1 MNGSSPADSTALV
14 EDLADRLHAAILAGE
29 FPIGSWLR
37 QEALAERFGVSRTP
51 VREALRVL
59 QSAGVVSA
67 VPRRGVLV
75 RGPTTTEI
83 REAYD
88 IRAELEGFG
97 AQLAATR
104 ARESDLEAL
113 RRASDL
119 FVSVAGLLES
129 TAGKSVALQE
139 DWTRA
144 NDLFHD
150 GVLAAAGNNRLR
162 RVVGELHRAFPRN
175 LTWSALADEP
185 TLINDNVNEHERV
198 RAAIARG
205 DPDAARR
212 WMSDHVR
219 RAGELV
225 ADWFEQVAEVGLGE
239 EISEAVI
246 AGGSQPRDLLH
257 RDTARHATPDR
268 RTHELQ

>member
-1 MNGSSPADSTALV
+1 MSDLSPTENTALV
-14 EDLADRLHAAILAGE
+14 EDLADRLQAAILAGE
-29 FPIGSWLR
+29 YPIGSWLR

-59 QSAGVVSA
+59 QAAGVVSA
-67 VPRRGVLV
+67 VPRRGALV

-97 AQLAATR
+97 AQLAATH
-104 ARESDLEAL
+104 ARESDLAAL
-113 RRASDL
+113 KRASAI
-119 FVSVAGLLES
+119 FASVAESLL
-129 TAGKSVALQE
+129 KSPATNRKAQQHE
-139 DWTRA
+139 WARA
-144 NDLFHD
+144 NNLFHD
-150 GVLAAAGNNRLR
+150 GVLVAAGNQRLR

-185 TLINDNVNEHERV
+185 TLITDNVNEHERV
-198 RAAIARG
+198 RAAIERG
-205 DPDAARR
+205 DAPAARR

-225 ADWFEQVAEVGLGE
+225 ADWFEQVAQVGLE
-239 EISEAVI
+239 QEISEASI
-246 AGGSQPRDLLH
+246 IS
-257 RDTARHATPDR
+257 TFEARPGTHPEPSR
-268 RTHELQ
+268 RHLPIG

>member
-1 MNGSSPADSTALV
+1 MSDLSPAESTALV

-29 FPIGSWLR
+29 YPIGSWLR

-59 QSAGVVSA
+59 QAAGVVSA
-67 VPRRGVLV
+67 VPRRGALV

-88 IRAELEGFG
+88 IRAELEGFA

-113 RRASDL
+113 ERASDI
-119 FVSVAGLLES
+119 FASVAESLLDSPGTNTTEQQ
-129 TAGKSVALQE
+129 QE
-139 DWTRA
+139 WARA

-150 GVLAAAGNNRLR
+150 GVLAAAGNQRLR
-162 RVVGELHRAFPRN
+162 RVVGELHRAVPRN

-185 TLINDNVNEHERV
+185 TLITDNVNEHERV
-198 RAAIARG
+198 RAAIERG
-205 DPDAARR
+205 DAPAARR

-225 ADWFEQVAEVGLGE
+225 ADWFEQIAQVGLGQE
-239 EISEAVI
+239 SSEVSI
-246 AGGSQPRDLLH
+246 TSNSQTRPE
-257 RDTARHATPDR
+257 PSR
-268 RTHELQ
+268 RRSPVA

>member
-1 MNGSSPADSTALV
+1 MSRSSSEETALV
-14 EDLADRLHAAILAGE
+14 ENLADRIHAAILAGE
-29 FPIGSWLR
+29 YPIGSWLR
-37 QEALAERFGVSRTP
+37 QESLAERFGVSRTP

-75 RGPTTTEI
+75 RGPTPTEI

-97 AQLAATR
+97 AQLAAVH
-104 ARESDLEAL
+104 A
-113 RRASDL
+113 RASDL
-119 FVSVAGLLES
+119 DALSRASELFASVAESLLES
-129 TAGKSVALQE
+129 APMTTVQQG

-150 GVLAAAGNNRLR
+150 SVLAAAGNQRLR
-162 RVVGELHRAFPRN
+162 RVVVELHRSFPRN
-175 LTWSALADEP
+175 LTWAALAEEP
-185 TLINDNVNEHERV
+185 TLITDNMNEHERV
-198 RAAIARG
+198 RTAIARR
-205 DPDAARR
+205 DPEAARR
-212 WMSDHVR
+212 WMAGHVR

-225 ADWFEQVAEVGLGE
+225 AEWFEQVAQVGLDD

-246 AGGSQPRDLLH
+246 AANME
-257 RDTARHATPDR
+257 ARSSR
-268 RTHELQ
+268 R

>member
-1 MNGSSPADSTALV
+1 MNRSPADESTALV
-14 EDLADRLHAAILAGE
+14 EDLAERLRAAILDGE
-29 FPIGSWLR
+29 FPIGTWLR

-67 VPRRGVLV
+67 VPRRGHLV

-88 IRAELEGFG
+88 IRAELEGFA

-104 ARESDLEAL
+104 AHQSGLEAL
-113 RRASDL
+113 ARASEV
-119 FVSVAGLLES
+119 FASVAEGLLES
-129 TAGKSVALQE
+129 TPDDRASQQE
-139 DWTRA
+139 AWTHA

-150 GVLAAAGNNRLR
+150 GVLVASGNARLR
-162 RVVGELHRAFPRN
+162 QVVGELHRTFPRN

-185 TLINDNVNEHERV
+185 TLIKDNVNEHERV
-198 RAAIARG
+198 RSAIERG
-205 DPDAARR
+205 DPLAARR

-225 ADWFEQVAEVGLGE
+225 ADWFEHVADVGVNE
-239 EISEAVI
+239 QISEAVI
-246 AGGSQPRDLLH
+246 EAK
-257 RDTARHATPDR
+257 ARGA
-268 RTHELQ
+268 ELNRAEA

>member
-1 MNGSSPADSTALV
+1 MTGSSSAETALV
-14 EDLADRLHAAILAGE
+14 DDLADRIQAAILAGE

-37 QEALAERFGVSRTP
+37 QESLAERFGVSRTP

-75 RGPTTTEI
+75 RGPTPTEI
-83 REAYD
+83 REAYA

-97 AQLAATR
+97 AQLAASH
-104 ARESDLEAL
+104 AQEKDLEAL
-113 RRASDL
+113 TRASEL
-119 FVSVAGLLES
+119 FALVAERLLDA
-129 TAGKSVALQE
+129 TLGKSMGQQE

-162 RVVGELHRAFPRN
+162 RVVGELHRSFPRN
-175 LTWSALADEP
+175 LTWAALADEP
-185 TLINDNVNEHERV
+185 TLIKDNVNEHERV
-198 RAAIARG
+198 RSAVVRG
-205 DPDAARR
+205 DSEAARR

-219 RAGELV
+219 RAGDLV
-225 ADWFEQVAEVGLGE
+225 ADWFEHVAQVGLDD

-246 AGGSQPRDLLH
+246 AANSIPRVRSH
-257 RDTARHATPDR
+257 GEEPQAETRVA
-268 RTHELQ
+268 

>member
-1 MNGSSPADSTALV
+1 MTSYEHLVDPVGAAPSAALV
-14 EDLADRLHAAILAGE
+14 EDLADRIHAAILSGE

-37 QEALAERFGVSRTP
+37 QEALAGRFGVSRTP

-67 VPRRGVLV
+67 VPRRGTLV

-83 REAYD
+83 REAYA

-104 ARESDLEAL
+104 ARESDLQVLAN
-113 RRASDL
+113 AANV
-119 FVSVAGLLES
+119 FASVAESLLES
-129 TAGKSVALQE
+129 PSKKSVAQQ
-139 DWTRA
+139 DAWTHA

-150 GVLAAAGNNRLR
+150 GVLAASGNSRLR

-185 TLINDNVNEHERV
+185 TLIKDNVNEHERV
-198 RAAIARG
+198 RAAIERR

-225 ADWFEQVAEVGLGE
+225 ADWFEHVAEAGLDE
-239 EISEAVI
+239 QISEAMI
-246 AGGSQPRDLLH
+246 AA
-257 RDTARHATPDR
+257 TAG
-268 RTHELQ
+268 HE